1 MDKYIAVAL
10 VLALTVTIGVAVFMG
25 NNNNS
30 IQSGVQSVISS
41 TVEKLGDLD

>member
-30 IQSGVQSVISS
+30 IQGGVQSVITH
-41 TVEKLGDLD
+41 TVEELSDLG